1 MEASKYAYLDGLVG
15 YDVGINYFFFFF
27 FFFNLNLK
35 YLLKIIIR
43 CSSELIF
50 YLNMK

>member
-27 FFFNLNLK
+27 FFFQSQL
-35 YLLKIIIR
+35 
-43 CSSELIF
+43 EIF
-50 YLNMK
+50 IKNNY

>member
-27 FFFNLNLK
+27 FFQSQL
-35 YLLKIIIR
+35 
-43 CSSELIF
+43 EIF
-50 YLNMK
+50 IKNNY

>member
-1 MEASKYAYLDGLVG
+1 MEASKYAYLDGLVV
-15 YDVGINYFFFFF
+15 YDVGINYF

-43 CSSELIF
+43 CSLELIF